1 MTVHSQEHS
10 VAAADGTPL
19 FVTDWRPESTD
30 STDSANSPNGGV
42 ILMHGLGEHSG
53 RYQHVAQFFNA
64 MGMSVRAY
72 DHRGHGRSGGPRGDV
87 PDSNVLL
94 DDAQLVVDDFARQFS
109 IAPIL
114 FGHSMGGLIAARYAV
129 ERRSPL
135 RALILSSPAL
145 AIALSGGQKLLLK
158 VLGAIAPG
166 LTLPNGLEQ
175 RYLSH
180 DANVVE
186 LYGKDP
192 LVHGKISARLLN
204 CMLASMA
211 IAQAQA
217 ASLAVPT
224 LLLYAGD
231 DRIVDA
237 SGSEMFGKSLPAN
250 SSESHVYPALYH
262 EIFNEIGAEQVF
274 GDMRN
279 WLARL

>member
-1 MTVHSQEHS
+1 MNVQSQEHNI
-10 VAAADGTPL
+10 AAADGTAL
-19 FVTDWRPESTD
+19 FVTDWRP
-30 STDSANSPNGGV
+30 DSADSSQGGV
-42 ILMHGLGEHSG
+42 ILMPGLGEHSG
-53 RYQHVAQFFNA
+53 RYQHVAQFFNTL
-64 MGMSVRAY
+64 GFRVRAY

-87 PDSNVLL
+87 PDSDALL
-94 DDAQLVVDDFARQFS
+94 NDAQLVVEDFARQLPL
-109 IAPIL
+109 APIL

-158 VLGAIAPG
+158 VLSALAPG

-180 DANVVE
+180 DANIVE

-192 LVHGKISARLLN
+192 LVYGKISARLLN
-204 CMLASMA
+204 CMLASMS
-211 IAQAQA
+211 IVQARA

-224 LLLYAGD
+224 LLLYSGD

-237 SGSEMFGKSLPAN
+237 GGSVAFSKSLPAN
-250 SSESHVYPALYH
+250 LSEIHVYPALYH
-262 EIFNEIGAEQVF
+262 EIFNEIGADQVF
-274 GDMRN
+274 GDARN
-279 WLARL
+279 WLASL

>member
-1 MTVHSQEHS
+1 VNVQSQEHNI
-10 VAAADGTPL
+10 AAADGTAL

-30 STDSANSPNGGV
+30 SSKGGV

-53 RYQHVAQFFNA
+53 RYQHVAQFFNTL
-64 MGMSVRAY
+64 GLSVRAY

-87 PDSNVLL
+87 PDSDTLL
-94 DDAQLVVDDFARQFS
+94 GDAQLVVEDFAMQIS
-109 IAPIL
+109 AAPIL
-114 FGHSMGGLIAARYAV
+114 FGHSMGGLIAARYAL
-129 ERRSPL
+129 EQRSPL

-158 VLGAIAPG
+158 VLSAIAPG

-192 LVHGKISARLLN
+192 LVHGRISARLLN

-211 IAQAQA
+211 IAQTRA
-217 ASLAVPT
+217 ASLAIPT

-231 DRIVDA
+231 DHIVDA
-237 SGSEMFGKSLPAN
+237 GGSETFSKALPAN
-250 SSESHVYPALYH
+250 LSEIHVYPALYH

-274 GDMRN
+274 ADLRN
-279 WLARL
+279 WLASV

>member
-1 MTVHSQEHS
+1 MNVQSQEHNI
-10 VAAADGTPL
+10 AAADGTAL

-30 STDSANSPNGGV
+30 SSKGGV

-53 RYQHVAQFFNA
+53 RYQHVAQFFNTL
-64 MGMSVRAY
+64 GLSVRAY

-87 PDSNVLL
+87 PDSDTLL
-94 DDAQLVVDDFARQFS
+94 GDAQLVVEDFAMQIS
-109 IAPIL
+109 AAPIL
-114 FGHSMGGLIAARYAV
+114 FGHSMGGLIAARYAL
-129 ERRSPL
+129 EQRSPL

-158 VLGAIAPG
+158 VLSAIAPG

-192 LVHGKISARLLN
+192 LVHGRISARLLN

-211 IAQAQA
+211 IAQTRA
-217 ASLAVPT
+217 ASLAIPT

-231 DRIVDA
+231 DHIVDA
-237 SGSEMFGKSLPAN
+237 GGSETFSKALPAN
-250 SSESHVYPALYH
+250 LSEIHVYPALYH

-274 GDMRN
+274 ADLRN
-279 WLARL
+279 WLASV

>member
-1 MTVHSQEHS
+1 MNVQSQEHNI
-10 VAAADGTPL
+10 AAADGTAL

-30 STDSANSPNGGV
+30 SSKGGV

-53 RYQHVAQFFNA
+53 RYQHVAQFFNTL
-64 MGMSVRAY
+64 GLSVRAY

-87 PDSNVLL
+87 PDSDTLL
-94 DDAQLVVDDFARQFS
+94 GDAQLVVEDFATQIS
-109 IAPIL
+109 AAPIL
-114 FGHSMGGLIAARYAV
+114 FGHSMGGLIAARYAL
-129 ERRSPL
+129 EQRSPL

-158 VLGAIAPG
+158 VLSAIAPG

-192 LVHGKISARLLN
+192 LVHGRISARLLN

-211 IAQAQA
+211 IAQTRA
-217 ASLAVPT
+217 ASLAIPT

-231 DRIVDA
+231 DHIVDA
-237 SGSEMFGKSLPAN
+237 GGSETFSKALPAN
-250 SSESHVYPALYH
+250 LSEIHVYPALYH

-274 GDMRN
+274 ADLRN
-279 WLARL
+279 WLASV